1 MTGLRISSSSGDWLN
16 LTYTEELWDL
26 KEQNEILRKHVIDFF
41 CVALSTAPSC
51 LSQDH
56 WDFILCSL
64 VSWLKVCVFIVQSL
78 NERLNHFICLLNF
91 IIVYSKYVYIF
102 IWYQSD

>member
-1 MTGLRISSSSGDWLN
+1 MTGLRTSSNSGGWLN
-16 LTYTEELWDL
+16 LTQIEELWEL
-26 KEQNEILRKHVIDFF
+26 TEQDEILRRHAIDFF

-64 VSWLKVCVFIVQSL
+64 VSWLNVCVTI
-78 NERLNHFICLLNF
+78 HLLL
-91 IIVYSKYVYIF
+91 
-102 IWYQSD
+102 